1 MLGPTLAV
9 SVEFAEPATT
19 SSLPAPVL
27 PRLLDPWLFGA
38 WDAPAW
44 SWLHF
49 SSSRGSKGCNALGII
64 ETMLS
69 IIIKTFVVILIN
81 NSINSALLRPRFL
94 FSSDSSVSPS
104 SPPCRWFPRLLAGSS
119 ESFLSRAMTG
129 FLWQVVFWLKTA
141 VIQHAL
147 PQPARQPGK
156 RPAACVCERE

>member
-9 SVEFAEPATT
+9 SAEFAEPATI

-27 PRLLDPWLFGA
+27 PRLLDPWLVGA

-49 SSSRGSKGCNALGII
+49 SSSRVRKCCNALGVA

-69 IIIKTFVVILIN
+69 TIIKTFVVILIN
-81 NSINSALLRPRFL
+81 NSVNSVLLRPRFL

-104 SPPCRWFPRLLAGSS
+104 SPQCRWFPRLLAGSS

-147 PQPARQPGK
+147 PQPAGQPGK
-156 RPAACVCERE
+156 QPAACVCERE